1 MKIVAI
7 VKNVTLKRD
16 VCQMMLVMRCEL
28 WRNSL
33 PNLSLQTD
41 MMNMVNMSSI
51 TSTDIAFLND

>member
-1 MKIVAI
+1 VSAT
-7 VKNVTLKRD
+7 VTEHVTLKRD

-28 WRNSL
+28 WHNSL

-41 MMNMVNMSSI
+41 MMNMVHISLI